1 MGGMPRVQR
10 RAAEA
15 GRTVGGVRGWEAGA
29 VMPYGVPPRGAG
41 KAPPLG
47 SGLPPPWA
55 LWVDGT
61 GQACQ
66 RASSTQM
73 GKGVEVVGG
82 GVQAPGV
89 VPLASHCLCPTS
101 VFSMWNGDSRQR
113 CPPQVPHEAVER
125 V

>member
-1 MGGMPRVQR
+1 
-10 RAAEA
+10 
-15 GRTVGGVRGWEAGA
+15 
-29 VMPYGVPPRGAG
+29 MPYGVPPRGAG

-82 GVQAPGV
+82 GCPSSRCGTSGKSL
-89 VPLASHCLCPTS
+89 PLSHLSVFHVEWRQQTALPTS
-101 VFSMWNGDSRQR
+101 GSS
-113 CPPQVPHEAVER
+113 
-125 V
+125 